1 MQAATGEGYLEP
13 EASSR
18 LEAQIPNGVAPKTAA
33 TASDL
38 VGRGRPAGR
47 DAAALVVQTGAMA
60 AIAAFSA
67 APCFALP
74 DGASVRGGGIEFS
87 NPDPATLQIRQ
98 EQRRGAVDFNSFN
111 IRANE
116 RVLIQQPDAKSLFL
130 GRVVGGLGP
139 SKIDGLLKANGGVIL
154 LNPQGLLIG
163 PSGSVNTA
171 SFMAST
177 LDANP
182 EQFLS
187 GGPLR
192 LWKPTSGPAEGQ
204 ILNQGSI
211 SVAEGG
217 LAALVGAN
225 ISNEGLISAR
235 MGTVVL
241 ASGQSAT
248 LDVNGDGLITLAVS
262 DEVLNSLINQQGTIQ
277 APGGAI
283 WIGASH
289 LGGALTSVVNV
300 GGLVQANSMEEL
312 LGGEAIS
319 APAGAI
325 TVAGK
330 QVKLQGTLEAQHLI
344 EAPASSQ
351 TAFRDHAVSAAD
363 ASVPLQGVSL
373 EPSSLFAQGQANDE
387 VNRFYDGSIDI
398 LGENIQLIGAVLN
411 VNGTRG
417 GGQIRIGGDQRGAN
431 PQLLNAKSVLIDQA
445 SSISADAIDNG
456 DGGRVI
462 VDRKSVV

>member
-1 MQAATGEGYLEP
+1 LAP
-13 EASSR
+13 ET
-18 LEAQIPNGVAPKTAA
+18 PA

-38 VGRGRPAGR
+38 AGKARPTGR

-74 DGASVRGGGIEFS
+74 DGARVRGGGIEFS

-98 EQRRGAVDFNSFN
+98 QQRRGAVDFNSFN

-139 SKIDGLLKANGGVIL
+139 SKIDGLLKANGGGIL

-192 LWKPTSGPAEGQ
+192 LWKPVDGPADGQ

-277 APGGAI
+277 APGGDI

-300 GGLVQANSMEEL
+300 GGTCSGQLHGGVARRRSGECTGRSDHGCRQT
-312 LGGEAIS
+312 GEAPGHPGSTKPRFKIRS
-319 APAGAI
+319 
-325 TVAGK
+325 VEDS
-330 QVKLQGTLEAQHLI
+330 LQRSH
-344 EAPASSQ
+344 
-351 TAFRDHAVSAAD
+351 R
-363 ASVPLQGVSL
+363 
-373 EPSSLFAQGQANDE
+373 
-387 VNRFYDGSIDI
+387 
-398 LGENIQLIGAVLN
+398 
-411 VNGTRG
+411 RG
-417 GGQIRIGGDQRGAN
+417 GRCSCCTQRGEPAAGQ
-431 PQLLNAKSVLIDQA
+431 PVFTGIEQW
-445 SSISADAIDNG
+445 
-456 DGGRVI
+456 
-462 VDRKSVV
+462 